1 LLPYKTHNE
10 IKSMDTDKIQILLA
24 DDDRDDCFLF
34 REALSELPHNTHLEI
49 VNDGEELMNYLAE
62 HDEDLP
68 HVLFLDLNMPRK
80 NGFECL
86 SDIKH
91 NEKLKSLPVVMFS
104 TSYPRDMHYES
115 DIMKLL
121 YKIGAWDY
129 IRKPENF
136 NQLKEVIS
144 GIISRMEKEIVHP
157 RSEKS

>member
-1 LLPYKTHNE
+1 MLTEKL
-10 IKSMDTDKIQILLA
+10 QVLLA

-34 REALSELPHNTHLEI
+34 REALSELPFNTHLET
-49 VNDGEELMNYLAE
+49 VNDGEQLMTYL
-62 HDEDLP
+62 HKHVDTLP

-86 SDIKH
+86 SEIKH
-91 NEKLKSLPVVMFS
+91 HDKLQALPVVMFS
-104 TSYPRDMHYES
+104 TSYPRDMHYEN

-144 GIISRMEKEIVHP
+144 GILVRIEKEIAGV
-157 RSEKS
+157 K